1 MIALRKIGKGDGLIE
16 LQEIPEPLITPD
28 EVMIEV
34 KAAGICGSDLKIWHD
49 HHPYWPPVTIGHE
62 FSGKIVEVGRD
73 VKNWSVSDRVV
84 AMPHTRSCG
93 HCALCLSGNI
103 HICAEKR
110 SIGWGIDGAM
120 TKYLRMPAKLLL
132 SIPAGLS
139 YEEAAVTEPLAVA
152 VNAVLLRSRVE
163 PGDFVVVF
171 GPGPIGFLSALVAR
185 AGGAST
191 VVLVGVQQDEPVR
204 LARAQ
209 AAGVNLTINIE
220 KDPNIE
226 GQIMDMTH
234 GVGAD
239 LVIEASGARS
249 AIGTGIQIVRR
260 LGRIAA
266 LGVSGTD
273 NVPIPWDTAMFKAC
287 DLMFNFSTTYQS
299 WDRALRLMDM
309 GAVDVKHVITEVKPL
324 ADWLSV
330 FSNLEKGKGIKSML
344 VPG

>member
-1 MIALRKIGKGDGLIE
+1 MIALRKIGKGDGFIE
-16 LQEIPEPLITPD
+16 LQDISEPSITPD

-49 HHPYWPPVTIGHE
+49 HHPYWPPVTLGHE
-62 FSGKIVEVGRD
+62 FSGKIVEVGSE
-73 VKNWSVSDRVV
+73 VKNWAVGDRVV

-93 HCALCLSGNI
+93 RCALCLSGNI

-120 TKYLRMPAKLLL
+120 TNYLPMPAKLLL
-132 SIPAGLS
+132 SIPGELS

-185 AGGAST
+185 AGGASA
-191 VVLVGVQQDEPVR
+191 VVLVGVEQDVKVR

-209 AAGVNLTINIE
+209 AAGIDLTVNVE
-220 KDPNIE
+220 RDPNIVE
-226 GQIMDMTH
+226 RIMDMTH

-239 LVIEASGARS
+239 LVVEASGVRS
-249 AIGTGIQIVRR
+249 AIGAGIQMVRR
-260 LGRIAA
+260 LGRFAA
-266 LGVSGTD
+266 LGVSGAD

-299 WDRALRLMDM
+299 WDRALRLMAT

-330 FSNLEKGKGIKSML
+330 FSNLEKGDGIKSML
-344 VPG
+344 VPV

>member
-1 MIALRKIGKGDGLIE
+1 MIALRKIGKGDGFIE
-16 LQEIPEPLITPD
+16 LQNIPEPSITPD

-34 KAAGICGSDLKIWHD
+34 EAAGICGSDLKIWHD
-49 HHPYWPPVTIGHE
+49 HHPYWPPVTLGHE
-62 FSGKIVEVGRD
+62 FSGEIVEVGSE
-73 VKNWSVSDRVV
+73 VKNWTVGDRVV

-93 HCALCLSGNI
+93 RCALCLSGNI
-103 HICAEKR
+103 HICPEKR

-132 SIPAGLS
+132 GIPEGIS
-139 YEEAAVTEPLAVA
+139 YEEAAVAEPLAVA

-191 VVLVGVQQDEPVR
+191 VVLVGVEKDSQVR

-209 AAGVNLTINIE
+209 DAGVSLTVNVE
-220 KDPNIE
+220 RDPNIVE
-226 GQIMDMTH
+226 RIMDMTK

-239 LVIEASGARS
+239 LVIEASGSRS
-249 AIGTGIQIVRR
+249 AIGASVQMVRR
-260 LGRIAA
+260 LGRVAA

-273 NVPIPWDTAMFKAC
+273 NVPVPWDNAMFKAC

-299 WDRALRLMDM
+299 WDRALRLMGM
-309 GAVDVKHVITEVKPL
+309 GAVDVRHAISEVKPL
-324 ADWLSV
+324 AEWHSV
-330 FSNLEKGKGIKSML
+330 FGNLEAGNGIKSML
-344 VPG
+344 VPD

>member
-16 LQEIPEPLITPD
+16 LQDIPEPSITPD
-28 EVMIEV
+28 EVLIEV
-34 KAAGICGSDLKIWHD
+34 KAVGICGSDLKIWHD
-49 HHPYWPPVTIGHE
+49 HHPYWPPVTLGHE
-62 FSGKIVEVGRD
+62 FSGKIVEVGKE
-73 VKNWSVSDRVV
+73 VKNWKVDDRVV

-93 HCALCLSGNI
+93 HCALCMSGNI

-132 SIPAGLS
+132 SIPEGLS
-139 YEEAAVTEPLAVA
+139 YEEAAVAEPLAVA

-171 GPGPIGFLSALVAR
+171 GPGPIGFLSALTAH

-191 VVLVGVQQDEPVR
+191 VVLVGVERDERVR
-204 LARAQ
+204 LTRAQ
-209 AAGVNLTINIE
+209 AAGVDLTVNIE
-220 KDPNIE
+220 RNPDIVE
-226 GQIMDMTH
+226 RIMDATH

-239 LVIEASGARS
+239 LVVEASGSRS
-249 AIGTGIQIVRR
+249 AIGASIQIVRR
-260 LGRIAA
+260 LGRVAA

-273 NVPIPWDTAMFKAC
+273 SVPVPWDAAMFKAC

-299 WDRALRLMDM
+299 WDRALRLMGT

-324 ADWLSV
+324 TEWRSV
-330 FSNLEKGKGIKSML
+330 FSNLEAGDGIKSML
-344 VPG
+344 VPA

>member
-1 MIALRKIGKGDGLIE
+1 MIALRKIEKGDGFIE
-16 LQEIPEPLITPD
+16 LQDIPEPSITPD

-49 HHPYWPPVTIGHE
+49 HHPYWPPVTLGHE
-62 FSGKIVEVGRD
+62 FSGEIVEVGNE
-73 VKNWSVSDRVV
+73 VKNWTVGDRVV

-93 HCALCLSGNI
+93 RCALCLSGNI
-103 HICAEKR
+103 HICPEKR

-132 SIPAGLS
+132 GIPEGIS
-139 YEEAAVTEPLAVA
+139 YEEAAVAEPLAVA

-191 VVLVGVQQDEPVR
+191 VVLVGVEKDSQVR

-209 AAGVNLTINIE
+209 EAGVSLTVNVE
-220 KDPNIE
+220 RDPNIVE
-226 GQIMDMTH
+226 RIMDMTK

-239 LVIEASGARS
+239 LVIEASGSRS
-249 AIGTGIQIVRR
+249 AIGASVQMVRR
-260 LGRIAA
+260 LGRVAA

-273 NVPIPWDTAMFKAC
+273 TVPVPWDIAMFKAC

-299 WDRALRLMDM
+299 WDRALRLIGM
-309 GAVDVKHVITEVKPL
+309 GAVNVRHVISEVKPL
-324 ADWLSV
+324 AEWHSV
-330 FSNLEKGKGIKSML
+330 FSNLETGNGIKSML
-344 VPG
+344 VPE

>member
-1 MIALRKIGKGDGLIE
+1 MIALRKIGKGDGFIE
-16 LQEIPEPLITPD
+16 LQDISEPSITPD

-49 HHPYWPPVTIGHE
+49 HHPYWPPVTLGHE
-62 FSGKIVEVGRD
+62 FSGKIVEVGSE
-73 VKNWSVSDRVV
+73 VKNWAVGDRVV

-93 HCALCLSGNI
+93 RCALCLSGNI

-120 TKYLRMPAKLLL
+120 TNYLPMPAKLLL
-132 SIPAGLS
+132 SIPGELS

-171 GPGPIGFLSALVAR
+171 GPGPIGFLSALVAH
-185 AGGAST
+185 AGGASS
-191 VVLVGVQQDEPVR
+191 VVLVGVGHDVQVR

-209 AAGVNLTINIE
+209 AAGIDLTVNVE
-220 KDPNIE
+220 KDPNIVE
-226 GQIMDMTH
+226 RIMDMTH

-239 LVIEASGARS
+239 LVVEASGARS
-249 AIGTGIQIVRR
+249 AIGAGIQMVRR
-260 LGRIAA
+260 LGRFAA

-299 WDRALRLMDM
+299 WDRALRLMGT
-309 GAVDVKHVITEVKPL
+309 GAVDVRHVITEIKPL
-324 ADWLSV
+324 TDWLSV
-330 FSNLEKGKGIKSML
+330 FNNLEKGNGIKSML
-344 VPG
+344 VPV